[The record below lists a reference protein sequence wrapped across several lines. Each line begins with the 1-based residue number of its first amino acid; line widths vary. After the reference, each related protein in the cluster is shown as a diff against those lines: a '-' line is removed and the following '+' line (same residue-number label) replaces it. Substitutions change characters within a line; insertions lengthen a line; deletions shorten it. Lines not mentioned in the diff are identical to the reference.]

1 MTTLRYHKKL
11 EDDINALWYKIN
23 KILAEE
29 NKPPISKT
37 KASWIYSKLKQ
48 EPHTI
53 VLNFSN
59 KKKNNELKDIF
70 AVAMYPEIKDKK
82 KRRANVDI
90 FNSTIRV

>member
-1 MTTLRYHKKL
+1 MKYHPYL
-11 EDDINALWYKIN
+11 EADIDLIWQKIN
-23 KILAEE
+23 KMLKEE
-29 NKPPISKT
+29 GKPPISRKN
-37 KASWIYSKLKQ
+37 ASWIYSKLKQ

-90 FNSTIRV
+90 LNSTIRV